1 MLKPAVVILAL
12 ASIALSAC
20 GKPLVKRD
28 QQPQTTHSQYK
39 VLTWND
45 WGLLGDRAAARV
57 VRDLAAT
64 PDFDVAPVLDVSPPS
79 DDGKKKAPIS
89 YGSSKPFYVQPGP
102 VDMPFSRAFKR
113 ILEDRLLAK
122 GVPVVTSPKGAII
135 VNYQVQSFFY
145 DDEGYRLPASP
156 ESVFGLATAIGIKEY
171 GNWGSVTTIGAGLL
185 VTELVQG
192 LIDFGAVTDAEMV
205 LTTSVAHGAEL
216 IHQKSEVLYIRP
228 EELSLYMTRFP
239 ADRPIR
245 TTATGE
251 EKKLPVRSIAI
262 VTQ

>member
-1 MLKPAVVILAL
+1 MLKPAVIILAL

-39 VLTWND
+39 ALTWND
-45 WGLLGDRAAARV
+45 WGLLGDRAATRV

-79 DDGKKKAPIS
+79 ADGKKEAPVS

-113 ILEDRLLAK
+113 ILEDKLLAK

-156 ESVFGLATAIGIKEY
+156 ESVFGLATSIGIKEY
-171 GNWGSVTTIGAGLL
+171 GNWGSLTTIGAGLA
-185 VTELVQG
+185 VMELVQG

-216 IHQKSEVLYIRP
+216 LHQKSEVLYIRP